1 MKTPVMYLPRMLTR
15 RLLKDISKQFA
26 QKAKSLLYQYNQF
39 QSREEYQQSLIND
52 QRSNE
57 ILRKRSSIFI
67 TDDSVDSYISE
78 KYLWTDIQEWLESP
92 MME

>member
-1 MKTPVMYLPRMLTR
+1 MYHKT
-15 RLLKDISKQFA
+15 
-26 QKAKSLLYQYNQF
+26 QF

-52 QRSNE
+52 QTSDE

-78 KYLWTDIQEWLESP
+78 KYVLKD
-92 MME
+92 